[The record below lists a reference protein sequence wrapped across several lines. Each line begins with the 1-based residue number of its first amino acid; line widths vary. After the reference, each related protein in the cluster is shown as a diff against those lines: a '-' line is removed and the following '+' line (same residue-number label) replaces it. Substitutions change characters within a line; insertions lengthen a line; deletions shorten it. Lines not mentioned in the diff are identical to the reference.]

1 MNLKGRPFKTSCD
14 YGIEERSCSSS
25 GLSEKSSM
33 VVGVFIGR
41 HLM

>member
-14 YGIEERSCSSS
+14 CGIEEKRSCGRSFRFS

-33 VVGVFIGR
+33 VVGVF
-41 HLM
+41 